1 LQKKYIGSLYKIFVC
16 LSVLQ
21 MFEQTILQYSQILN
35 NFSHEGIY
43 TIESHHGQL
52 LTSEFKKI

>member
-1 LQKKYIGSLYKIFVC
+1 
-16 LSVLQ
+16 

-52 LTSEFKKI
+52 LISEFKKI